1 MAIVFDDKKTKNV
14 GSWQE
19 FFVPTYSE
27 RIKRLRQNAIR
38 TPEICLERVRTEMK
52 VYEQYKDEPRI
63 IQRARF
69 LETYLSE
76 KTICIWDDELIVGS
90 FNSKVRGSTIMGAD
104 YRWLEK
110 ELDDP
115 LKDPQIRPFDRHIIH
130 PEERKE
136 LREVIFPY
144 FKGKTIFDYNL
155 EKVDDELKEKAFPS
169 ISSCPD
175 IPNIAGSSMPGD
187 VGHQMANYEKVLHK
201 GLKGIRAEVEYYL
214 AQVDQTYDHYSLQE
228 KKDFYKAV
236 LISIDAAI
244 AYAKRYADLAREMA
258 AKETN
263 PKRKK
268 ELERIANV
276 CEQVPAN
283 PARDWWEAVQSVWMI
298 HVIISCELAFLVHC
312 FGRFDQYMYP
322 FYKKSVIDEK
332 TMTHDEALE
341 LLECFWIKT
350 NGSLL
355 RSYES
360 VKLLTGMGLGNI

>member
-1 MAIVFDDKKTKNV
+1 
-14 GSWQE
+14 
-19 FFVPTYSE
+19 
-27 RIKRLRQNAIR
+27 
-38 TPEICLERVRTEMK
+38 MK

-69 LETYLSE
+69 LETYLRE
-76 KTICIWDDELIVGS
+76 KTIFIGDDDLIVGS
-90 FNSKVRGSTIMGAD
+90 INSKVRGSTIDGETA
-104 YRWLEK
+104 RWLEK

-115 LKDPQIRPFDRHIIH
+115 VKDPQIRPFDRHIIH

-144 FKGKTIFDYNL
+144 FRGKTLFDYNL
-155 EKVDDELKEKAFPS
+155 ANVDDELKEKAYPS
-169 ISSCPD
+169 TSSCPD
-175 IPNIAGSSMPGD
+175 IPIRAENSMARD
-187 VGHQMANYEKVLHK
+187 AGHQMANHEKVLHK
-201 GLKGIRAEVEYYL
+201 GLKGIREEVEYNL
-214 AQVDQTYDHYSLQE
+214 SQVDQPYDHYSLQE
-228 KKDFYKAV
+228 KRDFYKSV

-244 AYAKRYADLAREMA
+244 AYAKRFADLAQEMA
-258 AKETN
+258 AKEIN

-298 HVIISCELAFLVHC
+298 HVLITCELSALVHC
-312 FGRFDQYMYP
+312 FGRFDQYRYP

-332 TMTHDEALE
+332 AMTHDEALE

-350 NGSLL
+350 NGSIL
-355 RSYES
+355 RSYDW
-360 VKLLTGMGLGNI
+360 VKPKTSP